1 MPLSVAEF
9 WEQCRAALPHLP
21 REIPE
26 AWAFGATHQQANELL
41 NLVLVGK
48 KTATASALWG
58 YESAGE
64 PLPTVGEL
72 NIIMDADHTPRVL
85 TETVE
90 VVITPFNEVSA
101 DHAYYEGEG
110 DRSLAYWRA
119 VHEEF
124 WRQHSAN
131 TRGFD
136 DEMPVVCERFRV
148 VYRRDEGARRVL
160 AGDT

>member
-9 WEQCRAALPHLP
+9 WEQCRAALPQLP

-64 PLPTVGEL
+64 PLPTVGEV
-72 NIIMDADHTPRVL
+72 NIIMDADHTRRVL
-85 TETVE
+85 TEPVGA
-90 VVITPFNEVSA
+90 VVSPTN
-101 DHAYYEGEG
+101 
-110 DRSLAYWRA
+110 
-119 VHEEF
+119 
-124 WRQHSAN
+124 
-131 TRGFD
+131 
-136 DEMPVVCERFRV
+136 
-148 VYRRDEGARRVL
+148 GA
-160 AGDT
+160 